1 MSYVPDAD
9 DPTFRAAVTDVLD
22 TQVPRVLTLAR
33 ATIAVE
39 LRQAGYDSAADYLD
53 RTNHP

>member
-1 MSYVPDAD
+1 MYEPDAK
-9 DPTFRAAVTDVLD
+9 DPTFRAAVIDVLD
-22 TQVPRVLTLAR
+22 TTVPQVLTLAR

-39 LRQAGYDSAADYLD
+39 LRQAGHAAAADYLD